1 MAGVDQTL
9 DQFTQASAKPGPFSL
24 VFMRDP
30 DLGSPQS
37 RAFAFHYVMEHLQ
50 DIIAVED
57 ATINDPT
64 ALSPTRGE
72 QWIVGASATGAW
84 ATHDEKIAL
93 WDGSA
98 WLFATASEGWR
109 FYSKTQNQLYLYD
122 GANWIVDLI
131 VPAISAGDKGKRIRV
146 NAAESNV
153 ELVSGPKAGADSIA
167 GSASEKAITFA
178 TAFPDANYTPLV
190 IGEAGLSLFRIK
202 TGTIAAAGFTV
213 ERLDTALQSLET
225 TGAES
230 FSWAAIPH
238 EDL

>member
-1 MAGVDQTL
+1 MADQTL
-9 DQFTQASAKPGPFSL
+9 DQFTLASVKPGPFSL

-30 DLGSPQS
+30 DLGAPKS

-64 ALSPTRGE
+64 ALNPTSGQ
-72 QWIVGASATGAW
+72 QWIVGATATGAW
-84 ATHDEKIAL
+84 VTHDEEIAL

-131 VPAISAGDKGKRIRV
+131 VPAISAGDKGKRLRV

-153 ELVSGPKAGADSIA
+153 ELVSGPKAGSDTIA
-167 GSASEKAITFA
+167 GAASEKAIAFA

-190 IGEAGLSLFRIK
+190 IGVAGLSLFRIK
-202 TGTIAAAGFTV
+202 SGTIAAAGFTV
-213 ERLDTALQSLET
+213 ERLDTNLQALET